1 MYRITVY
8 DNTHGERDLDLLESS
23 FPFNFESNDIAQLN
37 DSTASWSYTITL
49 PRTKRNEEVLG
60 NAGMPFVSALTPY
73 RRVSCNVYADGLRI
87 IHAGVLVIDTTTKTE
102 YKTQILAGT
111 ASVFDLMKAV
121 DFKNWSRATQV
132 TLPGTSLPANT
143 TPAAGLKYSY
153 PMPTKIAV
161 SGNTPQMQTKE
172 DDFYMYA
179 TPLLRIGAAANTGVL
194 NSLMA
199 EIGYS
204 FVTDTP
210 DSVLD
215 ALWLSMATR
224 KKSSNGTV
232 IWSSSESSVGIDNV
246 ITNAGKSRRGH
257 TRVTARFTP
266 IAYYDSHHSRIS
278 TVSVLSNFVS
288 AGGSVTLSLYD
299 QNYVP
304 GQPNTPLAYIRSSMF
319 SASGND
325 IVATFDI
332 DDSVPHTEYKT
343 FGGAD
348 GTTQWSYYDGSQMNY
363 FTGLTL
369 SSAKW
374 KVQTILDD
382 ESETAYSGQQMKL
395 EPNVGIANGMDF
407 FKILSQVFGWT
418 VKVEADTKTVIAH
431 TFAYIVGRKQY
442 APDWTSRVAMDQ
454 DTEADFDFGSYAQE
468 NVIKLQENKLGAY
481 QDTGTFTIDNVNLAP
496 SKNLL
501 DIKISSGK
509 ADRIEQWQ
517 QKDDGSYEWKDPTTP
532 HLIRWA
538 NAGDAVAHV
547 TATDILTNYSSLI
560 SVLQEVVL
568 IKIKMLLTPLD
579 IYNFDQFTPVYL
591 RQFGRYYYVNKISD
605 WEAGKL
611 CNVELLQLSF

>member
-1 MYRITVY
+1 MYRVTVY
-8 DNTHGERDLDLLESS
+8 DDTHGERDLDLLESS

-161 SGNTPQMQTKE
+161 SGYTPKMETKE

-179 TPLLRIGAAANTGVL
+179 TPLLRVGAAANTGVL
-194 NSLMA
+194 NSLLA

-224 KKSSNGTV
+224 KKSSNGSV
-232 IWSSSESSVGIDNV
+232 IWRSSDSNIGTSNV
-246 ITNAGKSRRGH
+246 ITNNGKSRRGK
-257 TRVTARFTP
+257 TRFSCNFTSRNDF
-266 IAYYDSHHSRIS
+266 YNSHRHEYIS
-278 TVSVLSNFVS
+278 LSS
-288 AGGSVTLSLYD
+288 AFSNYLSDGGTCYLILFD
-299 QNYVP
+299 QNGTELGRVN
-304 GQPNTPLAYIRSSMF
+304 GNEF
-319 SASGND
+319 SVSGND
-325 IVATFDI
+325 LVASKVVDG
-332 DDSVPHTEYKT
+332 SVAYASFYT
-343 FGGAD
+343 FGGTNESKTWD
-348 GTTQWSYYDGSQMNY
+348 YYDGSVQVQ
-363 FTGLTL
+363 FTGMHITSYKWRVETL
-369 SSAKW
+369 VA
-374 KVQTILDD
+374 D
-382 ESETAYSGQQMKL
+382 ESDNALAGQQMKL

-442 APDWTSRVAMDQ
+442 APDWTSRVAMNE

-468 NVIKLQENKLGAY
+468 NVIKLQENKLAGY

-568 IKIKMLLTPLD
+568 IKIKMLLSPLD